1 MTEPAH
7 TPTRPTHLDGNVLAG
22 PLSEVFAVDITT
34 AERHCAHC
42 GDRGAFARL
51 RVYTDGPGLVARCPA
66 CEVLVLRLVRT
77 PRGLVLDLGGSGC
90 ITLPPP
96 D

>member
-1 MTEPAH
+1 MN
-7 TPTRPTHLDGNVLAG
+7 TPTTRAHLDGNVLAG
-22 PLSEVFAVDITT
+22 PLSEVLSVDVTA
-34 AERHCAHC
+34 AERHCARC

-51 RVYTDGPGLVARCPA
+51 RVYTDGPGMVACCPT

-77 PRGLVLDLGGSGC
+77 PDGLALDLGGTGC
-90 ITLPPP
+90 VILPLS